1 MMYSVRLDNNKNNN
15 YHLNFGDLP
24 QVGEWA
30 KYGDAVYKVVS
41 VGAYNN
47 KNIPLPLVTVD
58 HTEQK
63 ELEDENILRINGVEY
78 NIISF

>member
-1 MMYSVRLDNNKNNN
+1 MMYSIRLDNNN
-15 YHLNFGDLP
+15 YNYCLNFGDLP

-30 KYGDAVYKVVS
+30 KYGDALYRIVD

-58 HTEQK
+58 HNEQK
-63 ELEDENILRINGVEY
+63 
-78 NIISF
+78 F

>member
-15 YHLNFGDLP
+15 YCLNFGDLP

-30 KYGDAVYKVVS
+30 KYGDALYKVVN

-47 KNIPLPLVTVD
+47 KNIPMPLVTVD
-58 HTEQK
+58 HTER
-63 ELEDENILRINGVEY
+63 EDIAK
-78 NIISF
+78 

>member
-1 MMYSVRLDNNKNNN
+1 MYSVKLDNNNSS
-15 YHLNFGDLP
+15 YHLNFGQLP

-30 KYGDAVYKVVS
+30 QYGNAQYKVVE

-58 HTEQK
+58 HMQQK
-63 ELEDENILRINGVEY
+63 ETI
-78 NIISF
+78 

>member
-1 MMYSVRLDNNKNNN
+1 MMYSVRLDNNINDS
-15 YHLNFGDLP
+15 YHLSFGDLP

-47 KNIPLPLVTVD
+47 RNIPLPLVTVD

-63 ELEDENILRINGVEY
+63 ELTK
-78 NIISF
+78 

>member
-24 QVGEWA
+24 QVGEWT
-30 KYGDAVYKVVS
+30 KYDDALYKVMN
-41 VGAYNN
+41 VGAYSN

-58 HTEQK
+58 HRERK
-63 ELEDENILRINGVEY
+63 ELTK
-78 NIISF
+78 

>member
-1 MMYSVRLDNNKNNN
+1 MMYSIRFNNDNYN

-30 KYGDAVYKVVS
+30 KYGDALYRVVN

-47 KNIPLPLVTVD
+47 KHIPLPLVTVD
-58 HTEQK
+58 HRERK
-63 ELEDENILRINGVEY
+63 EME
-78 NIISF
+78 

>member
-1 MMYSVRLDNNKNNN
+1 MMYSIRLDNNNNN

-30 KYGDAVYKVVS
+30 KYGDVLYRVVD

-47 KNIPLPLVTVD
+47 INIPLPLVTVD
-58 HTEQK
+58 H
-63 ELEDENILRINGVEY
+63 DERKAVI
-78 NIISF
+78 

>member
-1 MMYSVRLDNNKNNN
+1 MMYSVRLDNNKKNN
-15 YHLNFGDLP
+15 YCQNFGDLP

-30 KYGDAVYKVVS
+30 KYGDALYRIIS

-58 HTEQK
+58 HNERK
-63 ELEDENILRINGVEY
+63 E
-78 NIISF
+78 II

>member
-1 MMYSVRLDNNKNNN
+1 MQRVKNW
-15 YHLNFGDLP
+15 LCDLP

-30 KYGDAVYKVVS
+30 KYGDALYRVVS

-58 HTEQK
+58 HNK
-63 ELEDENILRINGVEY
+63 RKDNI
-78 NIISF
+78 